1 MRREHFRLVLREMR
15 SHKFYSVI
23 NVLGLA
29 VGMAASILILL
40 WIQHELSFDRMHE
53 NAERIHRATIRLA
66 PPGQAVSHTV
76 LTPIPLAPVL
86 EAGVPEITDSV
97 RLLSYFEGALP
108 GAASVSL
115 TDEDEQFRERFY
127 WADASFFRIFSFP
140 LVEGDR
146 ERALAEPHSVVLTES
161 TARKYF
167 GDGEAFGRVLR
178 IDSGFSKEVYK
189 VSGVVAD
196 PPPNSHIQFDV
207 LASFVSTESIDDQRL
222 QTESWTLLD
231 CYTYFVLPEEAD
243 LVAVEADVIRA
254 IEDHLGGSVGDRVA
268 VKLQPLTS
276 IHLHSHLNNEMTV
289 NGDIAFV
296 YTFSAVALFL
306 LLIACVNYMNLATAR
321 SATRAREVAMRKV
334 LGARRADLVRQF
346 LGESLFYSLVA
357 LVLALALAALFL
369 PALEAL
375 LGAELSLAVT
385 PVRLLA
391 LAGIV
396 LFVALVA
403 GSYPAFFLSAFEPRK
418 VLAGDLT
425 SGTGGRRFRTALVAF
440 QFVFS
445 VVLIIS
451 TLVVLEQTNYM
462 RSYRLGF
469 DEEHIVMVPVRDV
482 TLRDRYR
489 LVKDELEKVPNVV
502 GTTFSAIPLGVEAP
516 QIGTTLE
523 GHDER
528 LMIGSMVVDEGFL
541 EVFDQELVAGRNFAR
556 EHESDVTSAFLAN
569 EAALRLVGWSPEE
582 ALGRTVDW
590 GFAKKGQIVGVIRD
604 FHYQPLKFSV
614 KPLLLHLRPI
624 AYHYLWL
631 RIGSG
636 DLAGTMGDLER
647 TWARLFPDQPFDYTF
662 LDQEMDQLYRADERL
677 GKAFGLFA
685 GLAVLVAC
693 LGLLGMISFVAEQR
707 TREIGVRK
715 AIGAKLRDIVLLL
728 TWQFTRVVLVSVAI
742 AIPLAW
748 LLMSSWL
755 RDYAYRIELGPGVFL
770 LGGLL
775 AVLIAWA
782 TVSFQATRAAALD
795 PMEALRHE

>member
-1 MRREHFRLVLREMR
+1 MLTERLRTISREMR
-15 SHKFYSVI
+15 NHKFYSLI
-23 NVLGLA
+23 NIVGLA
-29 VGMAASILILL
+29 VGMASSILILL
-40 WIQHELSFDRMHE
+40 WVQHELSFDRMHE
-53 NAERIHRATIRLA
+53 KAERIHRATIRLS
-66 PPGQAVSHTV
+66 PPGQAVSHTA
-76 LTPIPLAPVL
+76 LTPMPLAGVL

-97 RLLSYFEGALP
+97 RIQGYFEGALP

-115 TDEDEQFRERFY
+115 TDSEERFRERFF
-127 WADASFFRIFSFP
+127 WADASIFRIFSFP
-140 LVEGDR
+140 LIEGDPD
-146 ERALAEPHSVVLTES
+146 RALVEPMSVVVTES
-161 TARKYF
+161 AARKYF
-167 GDGEAFGRVLR
+167 GDAGALGRVVR
-178 IDSGFSKEVYK
+178 IDSGFSKEDYK
-189 VSGVVAD
+189 ITGVVAD
-196 PPPNSHIQFDV
+196 PPHNSHIQFDV
-207 LASFVSTESIDDQRL
+207 LASFASMDSIEDPRVKA
-222 QTESWTLLD
+222 ESWTALD
-231 CYTYFVLPEEAD
+231 CYTYFVLPEEVD
-243 LVAVEADVIRA
+243 LVTVEADVIRA

-289 NGDIAFV
+289 NGDVAFV
-296 YTFSAVALFL
+296 YTFSAVAFFL

-334 LGARRADLVRQF
+334 LGARRGDLVRQF
-346 LGESLFYSLVA
+346 LGESLFYALVA
-357 LVLALALAALFL
+357 LVLALGLAALFL
-369 PALEAL
+369 PGLEAL

-396 LFVALVA
+396 AFVALVA

-482 TLRDRYR
+482 TLRERYR
-489 LVKDELEKVPNVV
+489 MVKDELEKVPNVL
-502 GTTFSAIPLGVEAP
+502 GTTFSAIPLGKEAP
-516 QIGTTLE
+516 QIGTNLE

-541 EVFDQELVAGRNFAR
+541 EVFDQELVAGRNFSR
-556 EHESDVTSAFLAN
+556 ERESDVTSAFLAN
-569 EAALRLVGWSPEE
+569 EAALGLVGWSPEE

-590 GFAKKGQIVGVIRD
+590 GFTKKGQIVGVIRD
-604 FHYQPLKFSV
+604 FHYQPLKFAV

-636 DLAGTMGDLER
+636 DLTGTMGQLEDR
-647 TWARLFPDQPFDYTF
+647 WVRLFPDQPFDYTF

-677 GKAFGLFA
+677 GRAFGLFA

-728 TWQFTRVVLVSVAI
+728 TWQFTRVVLVSVGV

-748 LLMSSWL
+748 LLMSNWL

-782 TVSFQATRAAALD
+782 TVSFQAARAAALD